1 MGISFSLNRVFIIFY
16 DVPKKLKRGE
26 MRGVSSI
33 DETIFTLFPTHLK
46 TINGFK
52 KTSRQYMFNV
62 LTNKNGES
70 I

>member
-1 MGISFSLNRVFIIFY
+1 VAKN
-16 DVPKKLKRGE
+16 LKRRE
-26 MRGVSSI
+26 MGGVSSI

>member
-1 MGISFSLNRVFIIFY
+1 VA
-16 DVPKKLKRGE
+16 KKLKRRE
-26 MRGVSSI
+26 MGGVSSI